1 VLKPRYSTMTLF
13 CFISMVMCEYNCAF
27 MAVASRWDIIHY
39 TTQPGVFGGWYA
51 DYFVKKNAETLDIFF
66 VLPGNVRTFWFQT
79 P

>member
-1 VLKPRYSTMTLF
+1 
-13 CFISMVMCEYNCAF
+13 

-66 VLPGNVRTFWFQT
+66 LLPGNVRTFWFQT